1 MRSLTTAQIIEVGR
15 ALLPYLRNDL
25 SSEELGAAAH
35 DAASALFRAKF
46 GDIGL
51 SNMQRVA
58 IACGNDAYAD
68 ESVCPQCHGR
78 GHVSVDLES
87 LKPT

>member
-25 SSEELGAAAH
+25 SSEELGRAAH
-35 DAASALFRAKF
+35 DAASAFFRAKF

-51 SNMQRVA
+51 GNMQRVA
-58 IACGNDAYAD
+58 IACGNDPYAD
-68 ESVCPQCHGR
+68 EAVCPNCHGR
-78 GHVSVDLES
+78 GHVSVDLEVAKS
-87 LKPT
+87 